1 MYGYESSTINNA
13 EHQRI
18 DSFELWCWKR
28 LLRLLWTER
37 TSNQSMLK
45 EIISN
50 VHLKYWCWS
59 WSSST
64 LFTWCEEPTHW
75 KRPRWRERLKAKE
88 KRLQRMRWL
97 HRWSPT
103 HSMNMNLSKFWE
115 IVEGRRAWRAAIY
128 GVPNS
133 QTWLSYWT
141 TATIKVALCPYFSNV
156 LFLYLNSII
165 IR

>member
-13 EHQRI
+13 EYQRI
-18 DSFELWCWKR
+18 DSLELWCWKR

-37 TSNQSMLK
+37 TSNQSILK
-45 EIISN
+45 EIIPN

-59 WSSST
+59 WSCST

-97 HRWSPT
+97 HRVT
-103 HSMNMNLSKFWE
+103 HPLYEYEFEQILGDSGGQKSLACCNLWGSKQS
-115 IVEGRRAWRAAIY
+115 GM
-128 GVPNS
+128 
-133 QTWLSYWT
+133 T
-141 TATIKVALCPYFSNV
+141 
-156 LFLYLNSII
+156 
-165 IR
+165 